1 MRPLFG
7 FFQALTLP
15 LGIFGN
21 ENDFTDYRVSSP
33 DLRERIAQSTAR
45 AIPLITYQLRDAG
58 RLEPI
63 GS

>member
-1 MRPLFG
+1 MDDLNP
-7 FFQALTLP
+7 LP

-33 DLRERIAQSTAR
+33 DLRERITQSTAR